1 MANILVVDDDRKLT
15 LLVRGFLEKEK
26 YKVTEAYSGSM
37 ALDVIKEN
45 KPDLIILDVMMP
57 EMDGIEACKKIKA
70 DKDTKMIPIIMLTSM
85 GNVRDKV
92 QGLNAGAN
100 DYITKPF
107 NPEELIARVKAQL
120 RIKFLEEELFKK
132 EETEAVAKMG
142 IATAHEI
149 NNPLTVI
156 IGNLEL
162 ILLKKENLDDEII
175 ENLNSILD
183 SAMRIKEIV
192 SKMINITK
200 VVETEYVQGKK
211 MIDLW
216 KSG

>member
-1 MANILVVDDDRKLT
+1 MANILVVDDDKKLT

-26 YKVTEAYSGSM
+26 YQVAEAYSGRM
-37 ALDVIKEN
+37 ALDAIKEA
-45 KPDLIILDVMMP
+45 KPDLIILDIMMP
-57 EMDGIEACKKIKA
+57 EMDGIEACKRIKA
-70 DKDTKMIPIIMLTSM
+70 DKDTKMIPVIMLTSM
-85 GNVRDKV
+85 SNVKDKV

-120 RIKFLEEELFKK
+120 RIKFLEDELLKK
-132 EETEAVAKMG
+132 EEVEAVVKMG

-162 ILLKKENLDDEII
+162 LLMKKENLSEEDST
-175 ENLNSILD
+175 NLNSILE

-192 SKMINITK
+192 SKMINITR
-200 VVETEYVQGKK
+200 VVETEYAQGKK
-211 MIDLW
+211 MIDIW
-216 KSG
+216 RSG

>member
-1 MANILVVDDDRKLT
+1 MANILVVDDDKKLT

-26 YKVTEAYSGSM
+26 YQVAEAYSGRM
-37 ALDVIKEN
+37 ALDAIKEA
-45 KPDLIILDVMMP
+45 KPDLIILDIMMP
-57 EMDGIEACKKIKA
+57 EMDGIEACKRIKA
-70 DKDTKMIPIIMLTSM
+70 DKDTKMIPVIMLTSM
-85 GNVRDKV
+85 SNVKDKV

-120 RIKFLEEELFKK
+120 RIKFLENELLRK
-132 EETEAVAKMG
+132 EEVEAVVKMG

-162 ILLKKENLDDEII
+162 LLIKKENLSEEDST
-175 ENLNSILD
+175 NLNSILE

-192 SKMINITK
+192 SKMINITR
-200 VVETEYVQGKK
+200 VVETEYAQGKK
-211 MIDLW
+211 MIDIW
-216 KSG
+216 RSG

>member
-1 MANILVVDDDRKLT
+1 MANILVVDDDKKLT

-26 YKVTEAYSGSM
+26 YQVAEAYSGRM
-37 ALDVIKEN
+37 ALDAIKEA
-45 KPDLIILDVMMP
+45 KPDLIILDIMMP
-57 EMDGIEACKKIKA
+57 EMDGIEACKRIKA
-70 DKDTKMIPIIMLTSM
+70 DKDTKMIPVIMLTSM
-85 GNVRDKV
+85 SNVRDKV

-120 RIKFLEEELFKK
+120 RIKFLENELLRK
-132 EETEAVAKMG
+132 EEVEAVVKMG

-162 ILLKKENLDDEII
+162 LLIKKENLSEEDST
-175 ENLNSILD
+175 NLNSILE

-192 SKMINITK
+192 SKMINITR
-200 VVETEYVQGKK
+200 VVETEYAQGKK

>member
-1 MANILVVDDDRKLT
+1 MANILVVDDDKKLT

-26 YKVTEAYSGSM
+26 YKVSEAYSGRM
-37 ALDVIKEN
+37 ALDAIKEA
-45 KPDLIILDVMMP
+45 KPDLIILDIMMP
-57 EMDGIEACKKIKA
+57 EMDGIEACKRIKA
-70 DKDTKMIPIIMLTSM
+70 DKDTKMIPVIMLTSM
-85 GNVRDKV
+85 SNVRDKV

-120 RIKFLEEELFKK
+120 RIKFLENELLKK
-132 EETEAVAKMG
+132 EEVEAVVKMG

-162 ILLKKENLDDEII
+162 LLIKKENLSEEDST
-175 ENLNSILD
+175 NLNSILE

-192 SKMINITK
+192 SKMINITR
-200 VVETEYVQGKK
+200 VVETEYAQGKK

>member
-1 MANILVVDDDRKLT
+1 MANILVVDDDKKLT
-15 LLVRGFLEKEK
+15 LLVRGFLGKEK
-26 YKVTEAYSGSM
+26 YKVSEAYSGRM
-37 ALDVIKEN
+37 ALDAIKEA
-45 KPDLIILDVMMP
+45 KPDLIILDIMMP
-57 EMDGIEACKKIKA
+57 EMDGIEACKRIKA
-70 DKDTKMIPIIMLTSM
+70 DKDTKMIPVIMLTSM
-85 GNVRDKV
+85 SNVRDKV

-120 RIKFLEEELFKK
+120 RIKFLENELLRK
-132 EETEAVAKMG
+132 EEVEAVVKMG

-162 ILLKKENLDDEII
+162 LLIKKENLSEEDST
-175 ENLNSILD
+175 NLNSILE

-192 SKMINITK
+192 SKMINITR
-200 VVETEYVQGKK
+200 VVETEYAQGKK
-211 MIDLW
+211 MIDIW

>member
-1 MANILVVDDDRKLT
+1 MANILVVDDDKKLT

-26 YKVTEAYSGSM
+26 YQVAEAYSGRM
-37 ALDVIKEN
+37 ALDAIKET
-45 KPDLIILDVMMP
+45 KPDLIILDIMMP
-57 EMDGIEACKKIKA
+57 EMDGIEACKRIKA

-85 GNVRDKV
+85 STVRDKV
-92 QGLNAGAN
+92 IGLNAGAN

-120 RIKFLEEELFKK
+120 RIKFLEAELLRK
-132 EETEAVAKMG
+132 EEVEAVVKMG
-142 IATAHEI
+142 ITTAHEI

-162 ILLKKENLDDEII
+162 LLMKKENLSEEDST
-175 ENLNSILD
+175 NLNSILE
-183 SAMRIKEIV
+183 SAIRIKEIV
-192 SKMINITK
+192 SKMINITR
-200 VVETEYVQGKK
+200 VVETEYAQGKK
-211 MIDLW
+211 MIDIW

>member
-1 MANILVVDDDRKLT
+1 MANILVVDDDKKLT

-26 YKVTEAYSGSM
+26 YQVAEAYSGRM
-37 ALDVIKEN
+37 ALDAIKEA
-45 KPDLIILDVMMP
+45 KPDLIILDIMMP
-57 EMDGIEACKKIKA
+57 EMDGIEACKRIKA
-70 DKDTKMIPIIMLTSM
+70 DKDTKMIPVIMLTSM
-85 GNVRDKV
+85 SNVKDKV

-120 RIKFLEEELFKK
+120 RIKFLENELLRK
-132 EETEAVAKMG
+132 EEVEAVVKMG

-162 ILLKKENLDDEII
+162 LLIKKENLSEEDST
-175 ENLNSILD
+175 NLNSILE

-192 SKMINITK
+192 SKMINITR
-200 VVETEYVQGKK
+200 VVETEYAQGKK
-211 MIDLW
+211 MIDIW

>member
-1 MANILVVDDDRKLT
+1 MANILVVDDDKKLT

-26 YKVTEAYSGSM
+26 YQVAEAYSGRM
-37 ALDVIKEN
+37 ALDAIKEA
-45 KPDLIILDVMMP
+45 KPDLIILDIMMP
-57 EMDGIEACKKIKA
+57 EMDGIEACKRIKA
-70 DKDTKMIPIIMLTSM
+70 DKDTKMIPVIMLTSM
-85 GNVRDKV
+85 SNVKDKV

-120 RIKFLEEELFKK
+120 RIKFLENELLRK
-132 EETEAVAKMG
+132 EEVEAVVKMG

-162 ILLKKENLDDEII
+162 LLIKKENLSEEDST
-175 ENLNSILD
+175 NLNSILE

-192 SKMINITK
+192 SKMINITR
-200 VVETEYVQGKK
+200 VVETEYAQGKK

>member
-1 MANILVVDDDRKLT
+1 MANILVVDDDKKLT

-26 YKVTEAYSGSM
+26 YNVTEAYSGRM
-37 ALDVIKEN
+37 ALDVIKEA

-57 EMDGIEACKKIKA
+57 EMDGIEACKRIKA
-70 DKDTKMIPIIMLTSM
+70 DNNTKMIPIIMLTSM
-85 GNVRDKV
+85 SGVKDKV
-92 QGLNAGAN
+92 QGLEAGAN

-107 NPEELIARVKAQL
+107 NAEELIARVKAQL
-120 RIKFLEEELFKK
+120 RIKFLENELLRK
-132 EETEAVAKMG
+132 EEVEAVAKMG

-162 ILLKKENLDDEII
+162 ILLKKENLSDETI

-183 SAMRIKEIV
+183 SALRIKEIV
-192 SKMINITK
+192 SKMINITR
-200 VVETEYVQGKK
+200 VVETEYAQGKK
-211 MIDLW
+211 MVDLW

>member
-1 MANILVVDDDRKLT
+1 MANILVVDDDKKIT

-26 YKVTEAYSGSM
+26 YQVAEAYSGRM
-37 ALDVIKEN
+37 ALDAIKEA

-57 EMDGIEACKKIKA
+57 EMDGIEACKRIKA
-70 DKDTKMIPIIMLTSM
+70 DKDTKMIPVIMLTSM
-85 GNVRDKV
+85 SNVKDKV

-120 RIKFLEEELFKK
+120 RIKFLENELLKK
-132 EETEAVAKMG
+132 EEVEAVVKMG

-162 ILLKKENLDDEII
+162 LLMKKENLSEEDST
-175 ENLNSILD
+175 NLNSILE

-192 SKMINITK
+192 SKMINITR
-200 VVETEYVQGKK
+200 VVETEYAQGKK
-211 MIDLW
+211 MIDIW
-216 KSG
+216 RSG

>member
-1 MANILVVDDDRKLT
+1 MANILVVDDDKKLT

-26 YKVTEAYSGSM
+26 YQVAEAYSGRM
-37 ALDVIKEN
+37 ALDAIKGV

-57 EMDGIEACKKIKA
+57 EMDGIEACKRIKA
-70 DKDTKMIPIIMLTSM
+70 EKDTKMIPIIMLTSM
-85 GNVRDKV
+85 CNVRDKV

-120 RIKFLEEELFKK
+120 RIKFLENELLRK
-132 EETEAVAKMG
+132 EEVEAVAKMG

-162 ILLKKENLDDEII
+162 LLMKKENLSEEDLT
-175 ENLNSILD
+175 NLNSTLE
-183 SAMRIKEIV
+183 SALRIKEIV
-192 SKMINITK
+192 SKMINITR
-200 VVETEYVQGKK
+200 VVETEYAQGKK
-211 MIDLW
+211 MIDIW

>member
-1 MANILVVDDDRKLT
+1 MANILVVDDDKKLT

-26 YKVTEAYSGSM
+26 YQVAEAYSGRM
-37 ALDVIKEN
+37 ALDAIKEA
-45 KPDLIILDVMMP
+45 KPDLIILDIMMP
-57 EMDGIEACKKIKA
+57 EMDGIEACKRIKA
-70 DKDTKMIPIIMLTSM
+70 DKDTKMIPVIMLTSM
-85 GNVRDKV
+85 SNVKDKV

-120 RIKFLEEELFKK
+120 RIKFLENELLRK
-132 EETEAVAKMG
+132 EEVEAVVKMG

-162 ILLKKENLDDEII
+162 LFIKKENLSEEDST
-175 ENLNSILD
+175 NLNSILE

-192 SKMINITK
+192 SKMINITR
-200 VVETEYVQGKK
+200 VVETEYAQGKK

>member
-1 MANILVVDDDRKLT
+1 MANILVVDDDKKLT

-26 YKVTEAYSGSM
+26 YKVAEAYSGRM
-37 ALDVIKEN
+37 ALDSIKEA
-45 KPDLIILDVMMP
+45 KPDLIILDIMMP
-57 EMDGIEACKKIKA
+57 EMDGIEACKRIKA

-85 GNVRDKV
+85 SNVKDKV

-120 RIKFLEEELFKK
+120 RIKFLENELLKK
-132 EETEAVAKMG
+132 EEVEAVVKMG

-162 ILLKKENLDDEII
+162 LLMKKENLSEEDST
-175 ENLNSILD
+175 NLNSILE

-192 SKMINITK
+192 SKMINITR
-200 VVETEYVQGKK
+200 VVETDYAQGKK
-211 MIDLW
+211 MIDIW
-216 KSG
+216 RSG

>member
-1 MANILVVDDDRKLT
+1 MANILVVDDDKKLT

-26 YKVTEAYSGSM
+26 YKVSEAYSGRM
-37 ALDVIKEN
+37 ALDAIKEA
-45 KPDLIILDVMMP
+45 KPDLIILDIMMP
-57 EMDGIEACKKIKA
+57 EMDGIEACKRIKA
-70 DKDTKMIPIIMLTSM
+70 DKDTKMIPVIMLTSM
-85 GNVRDKV
+85 SNVRDKV

-120 RIKFLEEELFKK
+120 RIKFLENELLRK
-132 EETEAVAKMG
+132 EEVEAVVKMG

-162 ILLKKENLDDEII
+162 LLIKKENLSEEDST
-175 ENLNSILD
+175 NLNSILE

-192 SKMINITK
+192 SKMINITR
-200 VVETEYVQGKK
+200 VVETEYAQGKK

>member
-1 MANILVVDDDRKLT
+1 MANILVVDDDKKLT

-26 YKVTEAYSGSM
+26 YQVAEAYSGRM
-37 ALDVIKEN
+37 ALDAIKET
-45 KPDLIILDVMMP
+45 KPDLIILDIMMP
-57 EMDGIEACKKIKA
+57 EMDGIEACKRIKA

-85 GNVRDKV
+85 STVKDKV
-92 QGLNAGAN
+92 IGLNAGAN

-120 RIKFLEEELFKK
+120 RIKFLEAELLRK
-132 EETEAVAKMG
+132 EEVEAVVKMG
-142 IATAHEI
+142 ITTAHEI

-162 ILLKKENLDDEII
+162 LLMKKENLSEEDST
-175 ENLNSILD
+175 NLNSILE
-183 SAMRIKEIV
+183 SAIRIKEIV
-192 SKMINITK
+192 SKMINITRI
-200 VVETEYVQGKK
+200 VETEYAQGKK

>member
-1 MANILVVDDDRKLT
+1 MANILVVDDDKKLT

-26 YKVTEAYSGSM
+26 YKVSEAYSGRM
-37 ALDVIKEN
+37 ALDAIKEA
-45 KPDLIILDVMMP
+45 KPDLIILDIMMP
-57 EMDGIEACKKIKA
+57 EMDGIGACKRIKA
-70 DKDTKMIPIIMLTSM
+70 DKDTKMIPVIMLTSM
-85 GNVRDKV
+85 SNVRDKV

-120 RIKFLEEELFKK
+120 RIKFLENELLRK
-132 EETEAVAKMG
+132 EEVEAVVKMG

-162 ILLKKENLDDEII
+162 LLIKKENLSEEDST
-175 ENLNSILD
+175 NLNSILE

-192 SKMINITK
+192 SKMINITR
-200 VVETEYVQGKK
+200 VVETEYAQGKK
-211 MIDLW
+211 MIDIW

>member
-1 MANILVVDDDRKLT
+1 MANILVVDDDKKLT

-26 YKVTEAYSGSM
+26 YQVAEAYSGRM
-37 ALDVIKEN
+37 ALDAIKEA

-57 EMDGIEACKKIKA
+57 EMDGIEACKRIKA
-70 DKDTKMIPIIMLTSM
+70 DKDTKMIPVIMLTSM
-85 GNVRDKV
+85 SNVKDKV

-120 RIKFLEEELFKK
+120 RIKFLENELLRK
-132 EETEAVAKMG
+132 EEVEAVVKMG

-162 ILLKKENLDDEII
+162 LLIKKENLSEEDST
-175 ENLNSILD
+175 NLNSILE

-192 SKMINITK
+192 SKMINITR
-200 VVETEYVQGKK
+200 VVETEYAQGKK
-211 MIDLW
+211 MIDIW
-216 KSG
+216 RSG

>member
-1 MANILVVDDDRKLT
+1 MANILVVDDDKKLT

-26 YKVTEAYSGSM
+26 YQVAEAYSGRM
-37 ALDVIKEN
+37 ALDAIKEA
-45 KPDLIILDVMMP
+45 KPDLIILDIMMP

-70 DKDTKMIPIIMLTSM
+70 DKDTKMIPVIMLTSM
-85 GNVRDKV
+85 SNVRDKV

-120 RIKFLEEELFKK
+120 RIKFLENELLRK
-132 EETEAVAKMG
+132 EEVEAVVKMG

-162 ILLKKENLDDEII
+162 LLIKKENLSEEDST
-175 ENLNSILD
+175 NLNSILE

-192 SKMINITK
+192 SKMINITR
-200 VVETEYVQGKK
+200 VVETEYAQGKK

>member
-1 MANILVVDDDRKLT
+1 MANILVVDDDKKLT

-26 YKVTEAYSGSM
+26 YKVSEAYSGRM
-37 ALDVIKEN
+37 ALDAIKEA
-45 KPDLIILDVMMP
+45 KPDLIILDIMMP
-57 EMDGIEACKKIKA
+57 EMDGIEACKRIKA
-70 DKDTKMIPIIMLTSM
+70 DKDTKMIPVIMLTSM
-85 GNVRDKV
+85 SNVRDKV

-120 RIKFLEEELFKK
+120 RIKFLENELLRK
-132 EETEAVAKMG
+132 EEVEAVVKMG

-162 ILLKKENLDDEII
+162 LLIKKENLSEEDST
-175 ENLNSILD
+175 NLNSILE

-192 SKMINITK
+192 SKMINITR
-200 VVETEYVQGKK
+200 VVETEYAQGKK
-211 MIDLW
+211 MIDIW

>member
-1 MANILVVDDDRKLT
+1 MANILVVDDDKKLT

-26 YKVTEAYSGSM
+26 YQVAEAYSGRM
-37 ALDVIKEN
+37 ALDAIKEA
-45 KPDLIILDVMMP
+45 KPDLIILDIMMP
-57 EMDGIEACKKIKA
+57 EMDGIEACKRIKA
-70 DKDTKMIPIIMLTSM
+70 DKDTKMIPVIMLTSM
-85 GNVRDKV
+85 SNVKDKV

-120 RIKFLEEELFKK
+120 RIKFLENELLKK
-132 EETEAVAKMG
+132 EEVEAVVKMG

-162 ILLKKENLDDEII
+162 LLIKKENLSEEDST
-175 ENLNSILD
+175 NLNSILE

-192 SKMINITK
+192 SKMINITR
-200 VVETEYVQGKK
+200 VVETEYAQGKK
-211 MIDLW
+211 MIDIW

>member
-1 MANILVVDDDRKLT
+1 MANILVVDDDKKLT

-26 YKVTEAYSGSM
+26 YQVAEAYSGRM
-37 ALDVIKEN
+37 ALDAIKEA
-45 KPDLIILDVMMP
+45 KPDLIILDIMMP
-57 EMDGIEACKKIKA
+57 EMDGIEACKRIKA
-70 DKDTKMIPIIMLTSM
+70 DKDTKMIPVIMLTSM
-85 GNVRDKV
+85 SNVKDKV

-120 RIKFLEEELFKK
+120 RIKFLENELLRK
-132 EETEAVAKMG
+132 EEVEAVVKMG

-162 ILLKKENLDDEII
+162 LLIKKENLSEEDST
-175 ENLNSILD
+175 NLNSILE
-183 SAMRIKEIV
+183 SAIRIKEIV
-192 SKMINITK
+192 SKMINITR
-200 VVETEYVQGKK
+200 VVETEYAQGKK
-211 MIDLW
+211 MIDIW

>member
-1 MANILVVDDDRKLT
+1 MANILVVDDDKKLT

-26 YKVTEAYSGSM
+26 YQVAEAYSGRM
-37 ALDVIKEN
+37 ALDAIKEA
-45 KPDLIILDVMMP
+45 KPDLIILDIMMP

-70 DKDTKMIPIIMLTSM
+70 DKDTKMIPVIMLTSM
-85 GNVRDKV
+85 SNVKDKV

-120 RIKFLEEELFKK
+120 RIKFLENELLRK
-132 EETEAVAKMG
+132 EEVEAVVKMG

-162 ILLKKENLDDEII
+162 LLIKKENLSEEDST
-175 ENLNSILD
+175 NLNSILE

-192 SKMINITK
+192 SKMINITR
-200 VVETEYVQGKK
+200 VVETEYAQGKK
-211 MIDLW
+211 MIDIW

>member
-1 MANILVVDDDRKLT
+1 MPKILIVDDDKKLI
-15 LLVRGFLEKEK
+15 LLIRGFLEKEK
-26 YKVTEAYSGSM
+26 YNVAEAYSGRM
-37 ALDVIKEN
+37 ALDVIKEV
-45 KPDLIILDVMMP
+45 KPDLIILDIMMP

-70 DKDTKMIPIIMLTSM
+70 DRDTKTIPVIMLTSM
-85 GNVRDKV
+85 SNVRDKV
-92 QGLNAGAN
+92 IGLNAGAN

-120 RIKFLEEELFKK
+120 RIKFLEEELLRK
-132 EETEAVAKMG
+132 EEIEAVVKMG

-162 ILLKKENLDDEII
+162 LLMKKENLSEEDLI
-175 ENLNSILD
+175 NLNSILE
-183 SAMRIKEIV
+183 SALRIKEIV
-192 SKMINITK
+192 SKMINITR
-200 VVETEYVQGKK
+200 VVETEYIQGRK
-211 MIDLW
+211 MIDIW

>member
-1 MANILVVDDDRKLT
+1 MANILVVDDDKKLT

-26 YKVTEAYSGSM
+26 YQVAEAYSGRM
-37 ALDVIKEN
+37 ALDAIKEA
-45 KPDLIILDVMMP
+45 KPDLIILDIMMP
-57 EMDGIEACKKIKA
+57 EMDGIEACKRIKA
-70 DKDTKMIPIIMLTSM
+70 DKDTKMIPVIMLTSM
-85 GNVRDKV
+85 SNVRDKV

-120 RIKFLEEELFKK
+120 RIKFLENELLRK
-132 EETEAVAKMG
+132 EEVEAVVKMG

-162 ILLKKENLDDEII
+162 LLIKKENLSEEDST
-175 ENLNSILD
+175 NLNSILE

-192 SKMINITK
+192 SKMINITR
-200 VVETEYVQGKK
+200 VVETEYAQGKK
-211 MIDLW
+211 MIDIW